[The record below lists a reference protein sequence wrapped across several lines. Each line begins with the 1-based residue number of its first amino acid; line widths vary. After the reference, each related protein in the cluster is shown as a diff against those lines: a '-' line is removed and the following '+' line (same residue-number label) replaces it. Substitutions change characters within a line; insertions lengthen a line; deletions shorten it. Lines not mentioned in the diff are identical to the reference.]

1 MDLLRHV
8 SCLSCLEMSQFE
20 QAQFE
25 AFPEKRDSSLRL
37 ATQRAAKDI
46 LKNHPW
52 SHTLIFA
59 GPAGNGSDA
68 WGIARLLKEGGW
80 DPIVIFLE
88 MKSPLCKQAAQEA
101 IQAQVQHVKLI
112 SFFKDPHFLT
122 LRQQQWD
129 LIIDGLFAIQ
139 AKGELSKET
148 LQAIEWA
155 NAQQAQRIALDCP
168 TGWPC
173 PDKGIFKA
181 DLTYCFHT
189 VKKELLQKE
198 VRPFCGQFKRIDVG
212 FIETCQDAQSQA
224 PQILTQEDPLD
235 LLPFPETTWH
245 KYKRGSLYL
254 AVGSHRYP
262 GSALLAE
269 NALWEPVKKLGH
281 LAGMIYTLQTPHHPQ
296 SVQWLLNPPKSH
308 PNALVIGS
316 GMEASDEHLPRLFE
330 LAPSFDSL
338 VWDAGA
344 LGYIKKH
351 AFDFNA
357 FKNCT
362 IVLTPHEAEARQLF
376 ELSKETSLA
385 IVFEQA
391 QAYAATHRLWVLVK
405 SYVSFLACPDGRS
418 WIEPFASAC
427 LAIAGSGDKLAA
439 MIGALSLHLNIEQAV
454 LVACRLQAIDS
465 RPDESL

>member
-1 MDLLRHV
+1 MNQLCHV

-25 AFPEKRDSSLRL
+25 ACPEKRESSLRL

-46 LKNHPW
+46 LKNQPW

-68 WGIARLLKEGGW
+68 WGIACLLKEAGW
-80 DPIVIFLE
+80 DPVVIFLE
-88 MKSPLCKQAAQEA
+88 MKSPLCKQMAQKA
-101 IQAQVQHVKLI
+101 IQANIQHVNLTA
-112 SFFKDPHFLT
+112 FFEDPHFLT
-122 LRQQQWD
+122 LRQQNWD
-129 LIIDGLFAIQ
+129 LIIDGLFALQ
-139 AKGELSKET
+139 AKSELSLEI

-155 NAQQAQRIALDCP
+155 NVQKAHRIALDCP

-173 PDKGIFKA
+173 PEKGIFKA

-189 VKKELLQKE
+189 VKRELLQKE
-198 VRPFCGQFKRIDVG
+198 VRSFCGRFKRIDVG
-212 FIETCQDAQSQA
+212 FMDPHQGSQ
-224 PQILTQEDPLD
+224 IFTQEDPLD

-269 NALWEPVKKLGH
+269 NVLWEPVKKLGH
-281 LAGMIYTLQTPHHPQ
+281 LAGMIYTLQPPHHPQ
-296 SVQWLLNPPKSH
+296 SVQWPLSPPKNS

-316 GMEASDEHLPRLFE
+316 GMEASDEHLPRIFE
-330 LAPSFDSL
+330 LAASFDSL
-338 VWDAGA
+338 VLDAGA
-344 LGYIKKH
+344 LEYIEKE
-351 AFDFNA
+351 AFDFSS
-357 FKNCT
+357 FKRCQ
-362 IVLTPHEAEARQLF
+362 IVLTPHEGEARRLF
-376 ELSKETSLA
+376 KLSKEASLEV
-385 IVFEQA
+385 VFEQA
-391 QAYAATHRLWVLVK
+391 QAYAASHHLWVLVK
-405 SYVSFLACPDGRS
+405 SYISFLACPDGRS

-427 LAIAGSGDKLAA
+427 LAVAGSGDKLAA

-465 RPDESL
+465 HP